1 MLYNNCKIKSDIFDI
16 EYELNDKSIYHP
28 DSITFDK
35 FSTEIKSYVHMMKQ
49 IGVQTIVEMNKY
61 LTRNNLWSRFPTIV
75 YKNIYA
81 NGFSALGISKAAYL
95 AVNDL
100 IETQDKIK
108 TNLLNQKKVNV
119 KEL

>member
-1 MLYNNCKIKSDIFDI
+1 MLYNNYKIKNDLLDV
-16 EYELNDKSIYHP
+16 EYELNDKSI
-28 DSITFDK
+28 SNSTASDK
-35 FSTEIKSYVHMMKQ
+35 FFTEIKSYVHMMKQ

-100 IETQDKIK
+100 IKTQDKIK
-108 TNLLNQKKVNV
+108 TSLLNQKKVNV